1 MKTSQVKCRQDN
13 VRRARRAV
21 EDGQYRKAIQALT
34 SGGLAPS
41 SPEVLAE
48 MLAKHPQSAPTPTP
62 AGPSP
67 SPAVFSEADVIK
79 AVKSFP
85 GGSAPGPLGFALT
98 LQPIMEHILSEVP
111 GLKINVWYLDDGTL
125 CGSPDDLAKALKL
138 IEDEGPALG
147 LDLNP
152 SSTSL
157 RMPILISTPYHP
169 TSHPICG
176 DGFVLLGC
184 PIGPPSFCEVTM
196 LRRVEKVK
204 DTLSKLPDLEDLQ
217 KEAALL
223 RSCLA
228 LPKVSFSLRS
238 CPPKLYPPC
247 YGRFRQFLA
256 GGPFRPALCLSG
268 LGGRPPC
275 QALGVA

>member
-204 DTLSKLPDLEDLQ
+204 DAHLTWRIRRRRPPSLGHALPSPRCPSRSGRAPQAISTMLWTLSTI
-217 KEAALL
+217 
-223 RSCLA
+223 
-228 LPKVSFSLRS
+228 
-238 CPPKLYPPC
+238 PC
-247 YGRFRQFLA
+247 RR
-256 GGPFRPALCLSG
+256 PFPTF
-268 LGGRPPC
+268 P
-275 QALGVA
+275 